1 MRKFN
6 LADSA
11 ARAEG
16 ARFMDVWLGPESP
29 FFHVAVHVWERKGE
43 EWPLHNHPQDELFYY
58 AEGEVLVS
66 VEEEGEVVQEVVPP
80 GSWVFVPGGVRH
92 GARNVGQSRSVIMTF
107 NSPNLGWREE

>member
-6 LADSA
+6 LAESV

-16 ARFMDVWLGPESP
+16 ERFMDVWLGPGSP
-29 FFHVAVHVWERKGE
+29 FFHVAVHVWEPGQ
-43 EWPLHNHPQDELFYY
+43 EWPLHDHPQDELFYY

-66 VEEEGEVVQEVVPP
+66 VEEGGEVVQEVVPP

-92 GARNVGQSRSVIMTF
+92 GSRNVGQGRSVIMTF